1 MKKTLTSRTLFLL
14 IGIFCGILY
23 MVILESEVKAVGVCY
38 NKLFKLL
45 IDKNM
50 KKGDLCT
57 AARVSPSSLAK
68 LRNGENV
75 NTDIIVKICHVLKC
89 EPGDI
94 MELSRAEQTNQIQ
107 EAR

>member
-1 MKKTLTSRTLFLL
+1 M
-14 IGIFCGILY
+14 C
-23 MVILESEVKAVGVCY
+23 EVRVLGVSY

-57 AARVSPSSLAK
+57 AASVSPSSLAK

-75 NTDIIVKICHVLKC
+75 NTDIIVRICRTLQC

-94 MELSRAEQTNQIQ
+94 MELSHDDEPQLIGKTR
-107 EAR
+107 

>member
-1 MKKTLTSRTLFLL
+1 MKSQIFIFLFGKGYD
-14 IGIFCGILY
+14 IIRVSLY
-23 MVILESEVKAVGVCY
+23 CVELEVIDVGVSY

-50 KKGDLCT
+50 KKGDLCE
-57 AARVSPSSLAK
+57 AAKVSPSSLAK

-75 NTDIIVKICHVLKC
+75 NTDILVRICRALHC

-94 MELSRAEQTNQIQ
+94 MELTSKD
-107 EAR
+107 

>member
-1 MKKTLTSRTLFLL
+1 M
-14 IGIFCGILY
+14 
-23 MVILESEVKAVGVCY
+23 GVSY

-50 KKGDLCT
+50 KKGDLCE
-57 AARVSPSSLAK
+57 AASVSPSSLAK

-75 NTDIIVKICHVLKC
+75 NTDILVRICKTLHC

-94 MELSRAEQTNQIQ
+94 MELSHDEELLAVAERAGEYN
-107 EAR
+107 ARNNN

>member
-1 MKKTLTSRTLFLL
+1 M
-14 IGIFCGILY
+14 
-23 MVILESEVKAVGVCY
+23 GVSY

-50 KKGDLCT
+50 KKGDLCE
-57 AARVSPSSLAK
+57 AANVSPSSLAK

-75 NTDIIVKICHVLKC
+75 NTDILVRICKTLHC

-94 MELSRAEQTNQIQ
+94 MELSHGEDLLAVAERGGEYNV
-107 EAR
+107 RDNN

>member
-1 MKKTLTSRTLFLL
+1 M
-14 IGIFCGILY
+14 
-23 MVILESEVKAVGVCY
+23 GVSY

-50 KKGDLCT
+50 NKGDLCK
-57 AARVSPSSLAK
+57 AANVSPSSLAK

-75 NTDIIVKICHVLKC
+75 NTDILVRICKTLQC

-94 MELSRAEQTNQIQ
+94 MELSRDNDS
-107 EAR
+107 